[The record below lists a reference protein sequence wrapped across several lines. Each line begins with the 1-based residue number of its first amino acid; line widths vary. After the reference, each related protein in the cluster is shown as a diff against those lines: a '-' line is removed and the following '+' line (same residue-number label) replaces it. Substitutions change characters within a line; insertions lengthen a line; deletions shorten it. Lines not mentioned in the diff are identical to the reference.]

1 MVNKTTAVY
10 SIIDDILKAINHYD
24 DKRRT
29 MTDAEVI
36 TTAIISTMFFSGN
49 MEKARS
55 YMSSTGIVKNML
67 SKSRFCRRVHAL
79 SDLIYD
85 MFHQLGSVLKT
96 INISTEY
103 IVDSF
108 PIPIC
113 DNIRISRCRIVN
125 SEDFRGYIAS
135 KKRYFYGIRVHILA
149 TSDGIPVELSFLPGE
164 AHDVRGLDVLYM
176 DLPSNSYVYGD
187 GAYTDYDT
195 EDAMKET
202 DNVNLD
208 PLRKKN
214 SLRYDEPAIRSYK
227 KLTRKYIE
235 TVFSVISSYLPKW
248 IHAVTLK
255 GFLLK
260 VCLFVFAYTLDKA
273 FL

>member
-1 MVNKTTAVY
+1 MVNKTIALY

-24 DKRRT
+24 DKRRI

-36 TTAIISTMFFSGN
+36 TTAMVSTMFFSGN

-55 YMSSTGIVKNML
+55 FMSSTGIVKNML
-67 SKSRFCRRVHAL
+67 SKSRFCRRLHAV
-79 SDLIYD
+79 SELIYD
-85 MFHQLGSVLKT
+85 MFHQLGMVLKM
-96 INISTEY
+96 INISSEY
-103 IVDSF
+103 IVDSL

-113 DNIRISRCRIVN
+113 DNIRISRCRIAN
-125 SEDFRGYIAS
+125 SEDYRGYIAS
-135 KKRYFYGIRVHILA
+135 KKRYFFGIRVHILT
-149 TSDGIPVELSFLPGE
+149 TSDGIPVEFSFLPGE

-176 DLPSNSYVYGD
+176 DLPPNSYVYGD
-187 GAYTDYDT
+187 SAYTDYDT
-195 EDAMKET
+195 EDTMKET
-202 DNVNLD
+202 DNVSLD

-214 SLRYDEPAIRSYK
+214 SLRYDELGIHSYK

-260 VCLFVFAYTLDKA
+260 ICLFIFAYTLEKA

>member
-1 MVNKTTAVY
+1 MINKTTAVY

-29 MTDAEVI
+29 MTDTEVI
-36 TTAIISTMFFSGN
+36 TTAITSTMFFYGN

-55 YMSSTGIVKNML
+55 FMSSTGIIKNML

-96 INISTEY
+96 INISSEY

-108 PIPIC
+108 PVPIC

-125 SEDFRGYIAS
+125 SEDYRGYIAS

-149 TSDGIPVELSFLPGE
+149 TSDGIPVELSFLP
-164 AHDVRGLDVLYM
+164 V
-176 DLPSNSYVYGD
+176 
-187 GAYTDYDT
+187 
-195 EDAMKET
+195 
-202 DNVNLD
+202 
-208 PLRKKN
+208 
-214 SLRYDEPAIRSYK
+214 
-227 KLTRKYIE
+227 TR
-235 TVFSVISSYLPKW
+235 
-248 IHAVTLK
+248 
-255 GFLLK
+255 
-260 VCLFVFAYTLDKA
+260 C
-273 FL
+273 

>member
-1 MVNKTTAVY
+1 MVDKTIAVY
-10 SIIDDILKAINHYD
+10 SIIDDILIAIGHYE

-36 TTAIISTMFFSGN
+36 TTALISAMFFSGN

-55 YMSSTGIVKNML
+55 FMSSTGIVKNML
-67 SKSRFCRRVHAL
+67 SKSRFCRRVHAI

-85 MFHQLGSVLKT
+85 MFHQLGNVLKT
-96 INISTEY
+96 INMSSEY
-103 IVDSF
+103 LVDSF
-108 PIPIC
+108 PVPVC
-113 DNIRISRCRIVN
+113 DNIRISRCKIAK

-135 KKRYFYGIRVHILA
+135 KKRYFYGVRVHVLA
-149 TSDGIPVELSFLPGE
+149 TSDGIPVELAFLPGE
-164 AHDVRGLDVLYM
+164 ANDVRGLDVLYM
-176 DLPSNSYVYGD
+176 DLPPDSYVYGD
-187 GAYTDYDT
+187 SAYTDYNI
-195 EDAMKET
+195 EDAMKEL
-202 DNVNLD
+202 DCVNLD

-214 SLRYDEPAIRSYK
+214 SLRCDEPCIHYYK
-227 KLTRKYIE
+227 KVTRKYIE
-235 TVFSVISSYLPKW
+235 SLFSAISYYLPKW

-260 VCLFVFAYTLDKA
+260 ICLFVFAYTLDKA

>member
-1 MVNKTTAVY
+1 
-10 SIIDDILKAINHYD
+10 
-24 DKRRT
+24 
-29 MTDAEVI
+29 MTDTEVI
-36 TTAIISTMFFSGN
+36 TTAIASTMFFYGN

-55 YMSSTGIVKNML
+55 FMSSTGIVKNML

-103 IVDSF
+103 I
-108 PIPIC
+108 
-113 DNIRISRCRIVN
+113 
-125 SEDFRGYIAS
+125 
-135 KKRYFYGIRVHILA
+135 
-149 TSDGIPVELSFLPGE
+149 
-164 AHDVRGLDVLYM
+164 
-176 DLPSNSYVYGD
+176 
-187 GAYTDYDT
+187 
-195 EDAMKET
+195 
-202 DNVNLD
+202 
-208 PLRKKN
+208 
-214 SLRYDEPAIRSYK
+214 
-227 KLTRKYIE
+227 E

-255 GFLLK
+255 GFLPK

>member
-1 MVNKTTAVY
+1 MVDKTTAVY
-10 SIIDDILKAINHYD
+10 SIIDDILIAIGHYE
-24 DKRRT
+24 DKRRIMNDT
-29 MTDAEVI
+29 EVI
-36 TTAIISTMFFSGN
+36 TTAIISAMFFSGN

-55 YMSSTGIVKNML
+55 FMSSTGIVRNML

-79 SDLIYD
+79 ADLIYD

-96 INISTEY
+96 INISSEY

-108 PIPIC
+108 PVPVC
-113 DNIRISRCRIVN
+113 DNIRISRCKIAK

-135 KKRYFYGIRVHILA
+135 KRRYFYGVRVHILI
-149 TSDGIPVELSFLPGE
+149 TSDGIPVELAFLPGE

-176 DLPSNSYVYGD
+176 DLPPDSYVYGD

-195 EDAMKET
+195 EDAMEEL
-202 DNVNLD
+202 DCVNLD

-214 SLRYDEPAIRSYK
+214 SLRCDEPSIHYYK

-235 TVFSVISSYLPKW
+235 SVFSAISYYLPKW

-260 VCLFVFAYTLDKA
+260 ICLFVFAYTLDKA

>member
-1 MVNKTTAVY
+1 MINKTTAVY
-10 SIIDDILKAINHYD
+10 SIIDDILKTINHYD
-24 DKRRT
+24 DKRKT

-36 TTAIISTMFFSGN
+36 TTAIISTMFFYGN

-55 YMSSTGIVKNML
+55 FMSSTGIVKNML

-85 MFHQLGSVLKT
+85 MFHQLGSVLKA
-96 INISTEY
+96 INISSEY

-108 PIPIC
+108 PVPIC

-125 SEDFRGYIAS
+125 SEDYRGYIAS
-135 KKRYFYGIRVHILA
+135 KKRYFYGIRVHVLA

-164 AHDVRGLDVLYM
+164 ANDVRGLDVLCM
-176 DLPSNSYVYGD
+176 DLPSDSYVYGD
-187 GAYTDYDT
+187 GAYTDYDI
-195 EDAMKET
+195 EDIMKET

-208 PLRKKN
+208 PFRKKN

-260 VCLFVFAYTLDKA
+260 VCLFVFAYTLEKA

>member
-1 MVNKTTAVY
+1 MVDKTTAIY
-10 SIIDDILKAINHYD
+10 IIIDDILKAIGHYE

-36 TTAIISTMFFSGN
+36 ATAIISAMFFSGN

-55 YMSSTGIVKNML
+55 FMSSNGIVKNML
-67 SKSRFCRRVHAL
+67 GKSRFCRRVHAVA
-79 SDLIYD
+79 DLIYD

-96 INISTEY
+96 INISSEY

-108 PIPIC
+108 PIPVC
-113 DNIRISRCRIVN
+113 DNIRIKRCKIAK

-135 KKRYFYGIRVHILA
+135 KKRYFYGVRVHVLV
-149 TSDGIPVELSFLPGE
+149 TSDGIPVELAFLPGE
-164 AHDVRGLDVLYM
+164 ANDVRGLDVLNM
-176 DLPSNSYVYGD
+176 DLPPDSYVYGD
-187 GAYTDYDT
+187 SAYTDYNI
-195 EDAMKET
+195 EDAMKEL
-202 DNVNLD
+202 DCVNLD

-214 SLRYDEPAIRSYK
+214 SLRCDEPCIHDYK

-235 TVFSVISSYLPKW
+235 SVFSAISYYLPKW

-260 VCLFVFAYTLDKA
+260 ICLFVFAYTIEKA